1 MAFLRHKSICN
12 CLFCLTSVRREHFCY
27 VRFCKLSTLPTFP
40 VSCTTY
46 APESLNHSVSLPCPH
61 THFQGQYNFRAW
73 RWGETS
79 KGAWG
84 GLASEESRKPSREVH
99 LKKCNA
105 AHREDSFS
113 IKVKSCQQALNKQT
127 KTPTNERLDPKTE
140 VLGDFDRIS
149 CCGRM
154 TKNGKKLETVRT
166 FNSVK

>member
-1 MAFLRHKSICN
+1 MAFQRHESICN

-27 VRFCKLSTLPTFP
+27 LRFCKLSTLPTFP

-46 APESLNHSVSLPCPH
+46 APESLNHSVSLPFPH
-61 THFQGQYNFRAW
+61 SHFQGQYNFTAW
-73 RWGETS
+73 GWGETS

-84 GLASEESRKPSREVH
+84 GLASEEVSRKPSREVH
-99 LKKCNA
+99 LKKWNA

-113 IKVKSCQQALNKQT
+113 NKVKSCQQALNKQKHPQT
-127 KTPTNERLDPKTE
+127 KDWIQKQRSWVT
-140 VLGDFDRIS
+140 DRIS

-154 TKNGKKLETVRT
+154 IKNGKKLETVRT